1 VPRAVSLADKLLNK
15 YKNNLDQVALV
26 PSQGGVFEVS
36 FNGKKVYSKI
46 ETGKFPDEAALLKE
60 MDSYF

>member
-15 YKNNLDQVALV
+15 YKNTLDQVALV

-36 FNGKKVYSKI
+36 FNGKTVYSKL

-60 MDSYF
+60 MDKQF

>member
-1 VPRAVSLADKLLNK
+1 
-15 YKNNLDQVALV
+15 LV

-36 FNGKKVYSKI
+36 FNGKPVYSKI